1 MMNLPSVNG
10 FKWSEIIPYTDLDM
24 LEGIDGYPQNLLTY
38 DQTMASARLLATSRF
53 KWQSKDIQP
62 KNQLSEYI
70 EKLLFIKGQCA
81 LFKEVD
87 GWKVKCCVP
96 TGGINE
102 YGQPSS
108 FTITDYN
115 GNGTTTV
122 DIDDERFIWIKNNND
137 CIPTIF
143 WILKYCNRVAKL
155 ERTMDL
161 NIDAQ
166 KTPYMIETS
175 PEVHLSIQNI
185 FKQIRAMDEV
195 VYVDQKTGIKDN
207 VKVLNLE
214 VPYLVDKL
222 YTQKT
227 NEFNDLLNFL
237 GINTV
242 KEKTAHILYKE
253 ATATDE
259 LTDSYLD
266 MFSAPRINA
275 LKLAKERG
283 LDLSLSILSTDSED
297 MEDNRELNE
306 NNNGKAISSAA
317 AENKELGTDAERII
331 KKKSK
336 YVEG

>member
-1 MMNLPSVNG
+1 MKLPTTNG
-10 FKWSEIIPYTDLDM
+10 FNWFESIPYTNLDAI
-24 LEGIDGYPQNLLTY
+24 EGVDGYPRNLLTY
-38 DQTMASARLLATSRF
+38 DQLMANARLLATSRF
-53 KWQSKDIQP
+53 KWRSEQIEPFDH
-62 KNQLSEYI
+62 LSEYI
-70 EKLLFIKGQCA
+70 ETLLYLKGQCA
-81 LFKEVD
+81 LFND
-87 GWKVKCCVP
+87 NGQWKVRCCVP

-102 YGQPSS
+102 YGEPNS

-115 GNGTTTV
+115 GNNTIV
-122 DIDDERFIWIKNNND
+122 VNSDDERFIQIKNNND

-143 WILKYCNRVAKL
+143 WILKYVNRVTKI

-175 PEVHLSIQNI
+175 PEIHLSIQNI
-185 FKQIRAMDEV
+185 FKQIKEMDEV

-207 VKVLNLE
+207 VKVLNLD

-266 MFSAPRINA
+266 MFSSTRIRA
-275 LKLAKERG
+275 LEIAKKRG
-283 LDLSLSILSTDSED
+283 IKLSLSILSTDGED
-297 MEDNRELNE
+297 VEENRELNE
-306 NNNGKAISSAA
+306 DNNGKEIKSPEASV
-317 AENKELGTDAERII
+317 KE
-331 KKKSK
+331 
-336 YVEG
+336 VE

>member
-1 MMNLPSVNG
+1 MMNLPQVNG

-24 LEGIDGYPQNLLTY
+24 LEGVDGYPQNLITY
-38 DQTMASARLLATSRF
+38 DQTMASARLLATNRF
-53 KWQSKDIQP
+53 KWESDEIQP
-62 KNQLSEYI
+62 KKQLSEYI

-81 LFKEVD
+81 LFKESD

-108 FTITDYN
+108 FTLTDYN
-115 GNGTTTV
+115 GNGTVTV

-143 WILKYCNRVAKL
+143 WILKYCNRVAKI

-166 KTPYMIETS
+166 KTPYVIETS

-207 VKVLNLE
+207 VKVLDLNA
-214 VPYLVDKL
+214 PYLVDQL
-222 YTQKT
+222 YSQKV
-227 NEFNDLLNFL
+227 NEYNDLLNFL
-237 GINTV
+237 GLNTV
-242 KEKTAHILYKE
+242 KEKRERLLYDE
-253 ATATDE
+253 ARISDE
-259 LTDSYLD
+259 ITDSYLD
-266 MFSAPRINA
+266 MFARPRVLAYREMKEKGINIKLLE
-275 LKLAKERG
+275 LKV
-283 LDLSLSILSTDSED
+283 DND
-297 MEDNRELNE
+297 MDAVNVSDTGDE
-306 NNNGKAISSAA
+306 NNEQNNQPV
-317 AENKELGTDAERII
+317 EVTENTNNKEL
-331 KKKSK
+331 K
-336 YVEG
+336 

>member
-1 MMNLPSVNG
+1 MKLPTTNG
-10 FKWSEIIPYTDLDM
+10 FNWFESIPYTNLDAI
-24 LEGIDGYPQNLLTY
+24 EGVDGYPRNLLTY
-38 DQTMASARLLATSRF
+38 DQLMANARLLATSRF
-53 KWQSKDIQP
+53 KWRSEQIEPFDH
-62 KNQLSEYI
+62 LSEYI
-70 EKLLFIKGQCA
+70 EMLLYLKGQCA
-81 LFKEVD
+81 LFND
-87 GWKVKCCVP
+87 NGQWKVRCCVP

-102 YGQPSS
+102 YGEPNS

-115 GNGTTTV
+115 GNNTIV
-122 DIDDERFIWIKNNND
+122 VNSDDERFIQIKNNSD

-143 WILKYCNRVAKL
+143 WILKYVNRVTKI

-175 PEVHLSIQNI
+175 PEIHLSIQNI
-185 FKQIRAMDEV
+185 FKQIKEMDEV

-207 VKVLNLE
+207 VKVLNLD

-266 MFSAPRINA
+266 MFSSTRIRA
-275 LKLAKERG
+275 LEIAKKRG
-283 LDLSLSILSTDSED
+283 IELSLSILSTDGED
-297 MEDNRELNE
+297 VEENRELNE
-306 NNNGKAISSAA
+306 NNNGKEIKSPEASI
-317 AENKELGTDAERII
+317 KE
-331 KKKSK
+331 
-336 YVEG
+336 VE

>member
-1 MMNLPSVNG
+1 MMNLPQVNG

-24 LEGIDGYPQNLLTY
+24 LEGVDGYPQNLITY
-38 DQTMASARLLATSRF
+38 DQTMASARLLATNRF
-53 KWQSKDIQP
+53 KWESDEIQP
-62 KNQLSEYI
+62 KKQLSEYI

-81 LFKEVD
+81 LFKESD

-108 FTITDYN
+108 FTLTDYN
-115 GNGTTTV
+115 GNGTVTV

-143 WILKYCNRVAKL
+143 WILKYCNRVAKI

-166 KTPYMIETS
+166 KTPYVIETS

-207 VKVLNLE
+207 VKVLDLNA
-214 VPYLVDKL
+214 PYLVDQL
-222 YTQKT
+222 YSQKV
-227 NEFNDLLNFL
+227 NEYNDLLNFL
-237 GINTV
+237 GLNTV
-242 KEKTAHILYKE
+242 KEKRERLLYDE
-253 ATATDE
+253 ARISDE
-259 LTDSYLD
+259 ITDSYLD
-266 MFSAPRINA
+266 MFARPRVLAYREMKEKGINVKLLE
-275 LKLAKERG
+275 LKV
-283 LDLSLSILSTDSED
+283 DND
-297 MEDNRELNE
+297 MDAINVSDTGDE
-306 NNNGKAISSAA
+306 NNEQNNQPV
-317 AENKELGTDAERII
+317 EVTENTNNKEL
-331 KKKSK
+331 K
-336 YVEG
+336 